1 MNTQSARATLFPIP
15 VRQVTDSDYKIF
27 EQITLDS
34 ECRNCDMSFAN
45 IFCWQDSYKSQI
57 ALWNGYLLIRFTTER
72 GSTAYMQPLGGEPS
86 REVIDALAADAA
98 QLGEP
103 LRLFG
108 LNEQWREALNTLY
121 PDHFAISH
129 YDANSDYIYLSTD
142 LATLA
147 GRKYQPKRNFINR
160 FVSRYS
166 YRFEGISAANIDHCR
181 ALNSRWCDQR
191 KELCDRGEQRAL
203 HRALDNF
210 STLPL
215 EGWILYVD
223 DIPCAFAIGS
233 AVNHDTFCIHIE
245 KVDTTFE
252 GAGAM
257 INNLVAVELQHR
269 FKYIN
274 REDDLGIEGLRR
286 AKQSYYPVE
295 LIKKYSALQ
304 LSQTEQQMQ
313 SLWSEVF
320 GDAKQDIDD
329 FFVKLYD
336 PALAFTHTAD
346 NQVVAM
352 LHIVPLQRETERIAY
367 IYAVATKEP
376 YRRKGIASALLQSAL
391 RTIERG
397 GFHRAMLIPADQHS
411 AKFYEQFGFSATG
424 ELFNSSEFG
433 IDYDLGTGNSE
444 QDFVMERKIY

>member
-1 MNTQSARATLFPIP
+1 MNTQSAKATSFQIP
-15 VRQVTDSDYKIF
+15 FRQVDSSDSRLF
-27 EQITLDS
+27 EQIVLNT
-34 ECRNCDMSFAN
+34 ECHNCDMSFAN
-45 IFCWQDSYKSQI
+45 IFCWQDSYKSLI
-57 ALWNGYLLIRFTTER
+57 AIWNGALLVRFTTDS
-72 GSTAYMQPLGGEPS
+72 GHTAYMQPIGCQPT
-86 REVIDALAADAA
+86 REIIDALAADAE

-108 LNEQWREALNTLY
+108 LNEQWIEALRMLY
-121 PDHFAISH
+121 PGSFAISH
-129 YDANSDYIYLSTD
+129 SDSNSDYIYLATD
-142 LATLA
+142 LAELA

-160 FVSRYS
+160 FVSRYN
-166 YRFEGISAANIDHCR
+166 YRFEAITAANIDHCR

-191 KELCDRGEQRAL
+191 KDICDRGEQRAL

-210 STLPL
+210 SALPL

-223 DIPCAFAIGS
+223 HTPCAFAIGS

-295 LIKKYSALQ
+295 LLKKHSARL
-304 LSQTEQQMQ
+304 LSTTEVQMQ
-313 SLWSEVF
+313 QLWSEVF
-320 GDAKQDIDD
+320 GDSKQEIDD
-329 FFVKLYD
+329 FFVKVYD
-336 PALAFTHTAD
+336 PALAFTHSIEG
-346 NQVVAM
+346 QVVAM
-352 LHIVPLQRETERIAY
+352 LHVVPLQQESEQVAY
-367 IYAVATKEP
+367 IYAVATKER
-376 YRRKGIASALLQSAL
+376 YRHKGIASALIRAALQ
-391 RTIERG
+391 TIDSG
-397 GFHRAMLIPADQHS
+397 NYHRSILIPADEKS
-411 AKFYEQFGFSATG
+411 AKFYERFGFKSTG
-424 ELFNSSEFG
+424 ELFNSAQFE